1 MKMKCNEFEVELNVH
16 QHIILQ
22 NFWEYYIEEPN
33 EDGVAFGFVMG
44 HENELGYI
52 DLNEIAPYILS
63 KVDPSDG
70 ELMPAAGWSWVA

>member
-1 MKMKCNEFEVELNVH
+1 MKMKCNEFEAELNVS

-44 HENELGYI
+44 YENELGYV
-52 DLNEIAPYILS
+52 DLNEITPYAIS
-63 KVDPSDG
+63 KTDPNVD
-70 ELMPAAGWSWVA
+70 EIMPAAGWSWVA